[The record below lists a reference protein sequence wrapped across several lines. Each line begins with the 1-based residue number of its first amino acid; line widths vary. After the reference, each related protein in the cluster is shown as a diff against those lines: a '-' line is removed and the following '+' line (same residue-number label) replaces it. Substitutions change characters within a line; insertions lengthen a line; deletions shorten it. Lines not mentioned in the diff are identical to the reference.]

1 MNDGHTYGHGHGHG
15 QQLPASASHHRLSD
29 YQDDIYDEHDD
40 DLDYGEQ
47 LPAPGRQET
56 PDAFIPRRSAPA
68 PPRSKHSATASQVSA
83 ASAGPSTI
91 TAYSNG
97 SSSNNGAPPP
107 KDPRNMVPARM
118 APPPPKKTGNGPNN
132 AAATTL
138 QRSKTTG
145 GSTLPT
151 RKYSDGRPLNSTYLG
166 QLEPIQ
172 VDNNQN
178 NKSFKGAVNK
188 LLSSMFGKDSD
199 ALAGESRSEISAP
212 YNPIHLTH
220 VGFDNETGEFTGLPG
235 EWSIMLREA
244 GISKQDQAANPQ
256 AVVEV
261 MRFYTENT
269 RHQNDMVWQKMASLE
284 QQDALASDAGRPQQ
298 GMMYGHAD
306 PRRGS
311 PPPQLP
317 QIGEHVVNK
326 KPSNINTAPYSRREE
341 HNSSSSSSQADQY
354 SPQHQGSHSR
364 GQSNA
369 AAAAIAHAPY
379 RHHQHTNSDGSKQQ
393 QPPSTMTQLQHAFDG
408 DADQT
413 RYRQPQRSTTTKGHY
428 GAQPKAHG
436 APPAPS
442 SAAAYQQQQQQ
453 QHSAVPTPSAQ
464 SSSSGLKKQ
473 PSHTMLQQQQIQDQ
487 QQALKRGVTLPSN
500 HRDNHQMQQPYPGM
514 PAQGAPQPMHH
525 GVHPPASSS
534 GLKKQPSNHQ
544 IKRGP
549 GPPANPYG
557 QQQQQQVQHAV
568 YQSKPAQQQVQHAV
582 YQSKPAVSQPM
593 QQQQQQ
599 AGVQRHKTMPKVGTQ
614 QPLVQP
620 QVQPTNNNGAAAVAA
635 VPRPRPRQQHQPTTD
650 EVVDRLKQICNPND
664 PMQLYRNF
672 VKIGQGASGGVYTAQ
687 PVGSPN
693 IVAIKQMNLEKQPKK
708 DLIINEIL
716 VMRESKHKNI
726 VNFIDSF
733 LNRGDLW
740 VVMEYME
747 GGSLTDVVTNNLM
760 TEGQIAT
767 VCRETLEG
775 LEHLHAKGVIH
786 RDIKSDNV
794 LLSMNGDIKLTDFGF
809 CAQLTESMAKRT
821 TMVGTPYWMSPE
833 VVMRKEYGPKV
844 DVWSLGI
851 MAIEMVEG
859 EPPYLNENPLRA
871 LYLIATTGTPKIQNP
886 ETLSPIF
893 RDFLGQALEVKAEK
907 RPDAT
912 ELLRHPFLQK
922 ADPLRSLAPLI
933 RAARESIRTAPH

>member
-1 MNDGHTYGHGHGHG
+1 MNDGHAYSHGHHG
-15 QQLPASASHHRLSD
+15 QQLPTSASHQRLSD
-29 YQDDIYDEHDD
+29 YQDDMYDEHDD
-40 DLDYGEQ
+40 DLDYVEP

-97 SSSNNGAPPP
+97 SGSSTNGGPPP
-107 KDPRNMVPARM
+107 PMDHRNMAPARM

-132 AAATTL
+132 AAASAATL

-172 VDNNQN
+172 VDTNQN
-178 NKSFKGAVNK
+178 NKTFKGAVNK
-188 LLSSMFGKDSD
+188 LFSSMFGKDSD
-199 ALAGESRSEISAP
+199 SLSGESRSEISAP

-220 VGFDNETGEFTGLPG
+220 VGFNNETGEFTGLPG
-235 EWSIMLREA
+235 EWSNMLREA
-244 GISKQDQAANPQ
+244 GISKQDQEANPQ

-261 MRFYTENT
+261 MRFYQENT
-269 RHQNDMVWQKMASLE
+269 KHQSEMVWEKMASLE
-284 QQDALASDAGRPQQ
+284 QQDSLAYDAGRQQQ
-298 GMMYGHAD
+298 GMYD

-317 QIGEHVVNK
+317 QIGDHSVSK
-326 KPSNINTAPYSRREE
+326 KPSNINTNTSYGRREE
-341 HNSSSSSSQADQY
+341 QNSSSSSSQADQY
-354 SPQHQGSHSR
+354 SPQYQGSHSR

-369 AAAAIAHAPY
+369 AAATAATAHAPY
-379 RHHQHTNSDGSKQQ
+379 RHHQHTNSDVSKQQ
-393 QPPSTMTQLQHAFDG
+393 QQPSSTMNQLQHAFDG

-428 GAQPKAHG
+428 GAQPKSHG
-436 APPAPS
+436 APLVS
-442 SAAAYQQQQQQ
+442 GSAAAYQQQQQ
-453 QHSAVPTPSAQ
+453 QHSAVPTPS
-464 SSSSGLKKQ
+464 SSQSGLKKQ
-473 PSHTMLQQQQIQDQ
+473 PSHNMLQQQQEQQ

-500 HRDNHQMQQPYPGM
+500 HRDNQQHQMQQQQPYPGM

-525 GVHPPASSS
+525 GVHPSASASS
-534 GLKKQPSNHQ
+534 GVKKQPSNHQ
-544 IKRGP
+544 LKRGP
-549 GPPANPYG
+549 GQPANPYG
-557 QQQQQQVQHAV
+557 QQQQQAPQVQQAV
-568 YQSKPAQQQVQHAV
+568 YQSKPVAS
-582 YQSKPAVSQPM
+582 QSI

-599 AGVQRHKTMPKVGTQ
+599 AGVQRHKTMPKPTTQ
-614 QPLVQP
+614 QPQMQP
-620 QVQPTNNNGAAAVAA
+620 QQQQLPLTSNNGAAAPAAAAGA

-664 PMQLYRNF
+664 PMLLYRNF

>member
-1 MNDGHTYGHGHGHG
+1 MNDGHIYGHGHGHG
-15 QQLPASASHHRLSD
+15 HGHQLPTSGSHHRLSD

-40 DLDYGEQ
+40 DLDYAEA

-68 PPRSKHSATASQVSA
+68 PPRSKNSTTASQVSA
-83 ASAGPSTI
+83 VSAGPSTV

-97 SSSNNGAPPP
+97 SGGSSGPP

-118 APPPPKKTGNGPNN
+118 APPPPKKSGNGPNN
-132 AAATTL
+132 AATTL

-145 GSTLPT
+145 GSNLPT

-172 VDNNQN
+172 ADSNQG

-188 LLSSMFGKDSD
+188 LFSSMFGKDSD
-199 ALAGESRSEISAP
+199 SLSGESRSEISAP

-220 VGFDNETGEFTGLPG
+220 VGFNNETGEFTGLPR

-244 GISKQDQAANPQ
+244 GISKQDQEANPQ

-261 MRFYTENT
+261 MRFYQENT
-269 RHQNDMVWQKMASLE
+269 KHQDDMVWQKMAILE
-284 QQDALASDAGRPQQ
+284 QQQQQQQQGSPASDAGRQQQQ
-298 GMMYGHAD
+298 GMMYGHAE

-317 QIGEHVVNK
+317 QIGEHVVHK
-326 KPSNINTAPYSRREE
+326 KPSNINTTSYARREE
-341 HNSSSSSSQADQY
+341 QNSSSSSSQVDQY
-354 SPQHQGSHSR
+354 SPQYQGSHSR

-369 AAAAIAHAPY
+369 ATAAAAHAPY
-379 RHHQHTNSDGSKQQ
+379 RSHQHTNSDGSRQ
-393 QPPSTMTQLQHAFDG
+393 QPANAANQVQRAFDE
-408 DADQT
+408 DAEQT

-428 GAQPKAHG
+428 GAQPKSHG
-436 APPAPS
+436 APSAPGP
-442 SAAAYQQQQQQ
+442 AAAYQQQQ
-453 QHSAVPTPSAQ
+453 SAVSTPSAQ

-473 PSHTMLQQQQIQDQ
+473 PSFNVLQQQAQQQQQIQDQ
-487 QQALKRGVTLPSN
+487 QHALKRGATLPSN
-500 HRDNHQMQQPYPGM
+500 HRDNQQVQQPYPGM
-514 PAQGAPQPMHH
+514 PAQGAQQPLHH
-525 GVHPPASSS
+525 GVHQSASSS
-534 GLKKQPSNHQ
+534 GLKKQSSNHQ
-544 IKRGP
+544 LKRGP

-557 QQQQQQVQHAV
+557 QPSQQPAPQVQQAM
-568 YQSKPAQQQVQHAV
+568 YQSKPA
-582 YQSKPAVSQPM
+582 PM
-593 QQQQQQ
+593 QPQQPS
-599 AGVQRHKTMPKVGTQ
+599 GVQRHKTMPKATTPQPQMPPQQQQ
-614 QPLVQP
+614 QPAG
-620 QVQPTNNNGAAAVAA
+620 NNGAGA

-664 PMQLYRNF
+664 PMMLYRNF

-733 LNRGDLW
+733 LHRGDLW

-922 ADPLRSLAPLI
+922 AEPLRSLAPLI